1 MSKNIV
7 VAVSGGIAVYKTVD
21 LVSRLKKKGHN
32 VYVMMTKSACEFVT
46 PLTFQTMSQNEVV
59 TDMFA
64 PVANWEVEHISLAQ
78 KADVMLVCPA
88 TANVIGKI
96 ASGIA
101 DDFLTTTIMACKA
114 PKVICPAMNN
124 NMYENTVVQRNIEK
138 LRNDGC
144 FIVEPGEGFLACGT
158 TGKGR
163 LSELENIEDAVEE
176 ALCLK
181 KDLLGKKV
189 LVTAGPTREAIDP
202 VRFITN
208 HSSGK
213 MGYEIAKRAKIR
225 GAEVTLVS
233 GKVDLRPFLGVKM
246 ISVTSAEDMYNA
258 VLKEFDNSDI
268 VIKAAAVADF
278 RPEEVND
285 HKIKKSDSMSLQLA
299 KNPDILMSLGERK
312 THQVLVGFCMET
324 KDLMENARNK
334 LTKKNLDLIVANNLN
349 TKGAGFGTDTNVV
362 TIIDKS
368 GNEQSLDIMSKGDVA
383 DIVLE
388 RALEF
393 VKQ

>member
-7 VAVSGGIAVYKTVD
+7 VAVCGGIAVYKTVD

-64 PVANWEVEHISLAQ
+64 PVSNWEVEHISLAT

-88 TANVIGKI
+88 TANIIGKI

-101 DDFLTTTIMACKA
+101 DDFVTTTIMATKA

-124 NMYENTVVQRNIEK
+124 NMYDNVVVQRNLSK
-138 LRNDGC
+138 LKNDGC
-144 FIVEPGEGFLACGT
+144 YIVEPGEGFLACGT
-158 TGKGR
+158 VGKGR
-163 LSELENIEDAVEE
+163 LTELENIEDAIEE
-176 ALCLK
+176 ALCTD
-181 KDLLGKKV
+181 KDLLGKRV

-202 VRFITN
+202 VRYITN

-213 MGYEIAKRAKIR
+213 MGYEIAKRARIR

-233 GKVDLRPFLGVKM
+233 GQVSLRPFSG
-246 ISVTSAEDMYNA
+246 INIIPVTSAQDMYNA
-258 VLKEFDNSDI
+258 VINEYDHSDI
-268 VIKAAAVADF
+268 VIKSAAVADF
-278 RPEEVND
+278 TPKDKSE
-285 HKIKKSDSMSLQLA
+285 HKIKKSDSMSLELT
-299 KNPDILMSLGERK
+299 KNPDILMNLGEK
-312 THQVLVGFCMET
+312 KAHQVLVGFCMET
-324 KDLMENARNK
+324 KELMENARNK
-334 LTKKNLDLIVANNLN
+334 LAKKNLDFIVANNLN

-362 TIIDKS
+362 TIIDKL
-368 GNEQSLDIMSKGDVA
+368 GNEQSLGIMSKGDVA
-383 DIVLE
+383 DIVLDK
-388 RALEF
+388 ALEF
-393 VKQ
+393 IRK

>member
-1 MSKNIV
+1 MPKNIV
-7 VAVSGGIAVYKTVD
+7 VAVCGGIAVYKTVD

-64 PVANWEVEHISLAQ
+64 PVSNWEVEHISLAT
-78 KADVMLVCPA
+78 KADVMLICPA
-88 TANVIGKI
+88 TANVIGKM

-101 DDFLTTTIMACKA
+101 DDFVTTTIMATKA
-114 PKVICPAMNN
+114 KKVICPAMNN
-124 NMYENTVVQRNIEK
+124 NMYENTVVQKNLKK
-138 LRNDGC
+138 LQNDGC
-144 FIVEPGEGFLACGT
+144 IIVGPGEGFLACGT
-158 TGKGR
+158 VGKGR
-163 LSELENIEDAVEE
+163 LTELENIEDAIEE
-176 ALCLK
+176 ALCTE

-225 GAEVTLVS
+225 GAEVTLIS
-233 GKVDLRPFLGVKM
+233 GAVNLRPFSGVNVV
-246 ISVTSAEDMYNA
+246 SVTSALDMYDA
-258 VLKEFDNSDI
+258 VMAEYENCDI

-278 RPEEVND
+278 TPADKSE
-285 HKIKKSDSMSLQLA
+285 HKIKKTDSMSLSLT
-299 KNPDILMSLGERK
+299 KNPDILNELGEKK

-324 KDLMENARNK
+324 KDLIENAKGK
-334 LTKKNLDLIVANNLN
+334 LEKKNLDLIVANNLN
-349 TKGAGFGTDTNVV
+349 TDGAGFGTDTNVV
-362 TIIDKS
+362 TIIDRS
-368 GNEQSLDIMSKGDVA
+368 GNEQSPGIMSKGDVA
-383 DIVLE
+383 DVVLS
-388 RALEF
+388 RALEILG
-393 VKQ
+393 

>member
-1 MSKNIV
+1 MPKNIV
-7 VAVSGGIAVYKTVD
+7 VAVCGGIAVYKTVD

-64 PVANWEVEHISLAQ
+64 PVSNWEVEHISLAT
-78 KADVMLVCPA
+78 KADVMLICPA
-88 TANVIGKI
+88 TANVIGKM

-101 DDFLTTTIMACKA
+101 DDFVTTTIMATKA
-114 PKVICPAMNN
+114 KKVICPAMNN
-124 NMYENTVVQRNIEK
+124 NMYENTVVQKNLKK
-138 LRNDGC
+138 LQDDGC
-144 FIVEPGEGFLACGT
+144 IIVGPGEGFLACGT
-158 TGKGR
+158 VGKGR
-163 LSELENIEDAVEE
+163 LTELENIEDAIEE
-176 ALCLK
+176 ALCTE

-225 GAEVTLVS
+225 GAEVTLIS
-233 GKVDLRPFLGVKM
+233 GTVNLRPFSGVNVV
-246 ISVTSAEDMYNA
+246 SVTSALDMYDA
-258 VLKEFDNSDI
+258 VMAEYENCDI

-278 RPEEVND
+278 TPADKSE
-285 HKIKKSDSMSLQLA
+285 HKIKKTDSMSLSLT
-299 KNPDILMSLGERK
+299 KNPDILSELGEKK

-324 KDLMENARNK
+324 KDLIENAKGK
-334 LTKKNLDLIVANNLN
+334 LEKKNLDFIVANNLN
-349 TKGAGFGTDTNVV
+349 TDGAGFGTDTNVV

-368 GNEQSLDIMSKGDVA
+368 GNEQSPGIMSKGDVA
-383 DIVLE
+383 DVVLS
-388 RALEF
+388 RALEILG
-393 VKQ
+393 

>member
-1 MSKNIV
+1 MPKNIV
-7 VAVSGGIAVYKTVD
+7 VAVCGGIAVYKTVD

-64 PVANWEVEHISLAQ
+64 PVSNWEVEHISLAT
-78 KADVMLVCPA
+78 KADVMLISPA
-88 TANVIGKI
+88 TANVIGKM

-101 DDFLTTTIMACKA
+101 DDFVTTTIMATKA
-114 PKVICPAMNN
+114 KKVICPAMNN
-124 NMYENTVVQRNIEK
+124 NMYENTVVQKNLKK
-138 LRNDGC
+138 LQDDGC
-144 FIVEPGEGFLACGT
+144 IIVGPGEGFLACGT
-158 TGKGR
+158 VGKGR
-163 LSELENIEDAVEE
+163 LTELENIEDAIEE
-176 ALCLK
+176 ALCTE

-225 GAEVTLVS
+225 GAEVTLIS
-233 GKVDLRPFLGVKM
+233 GAVNLRPFSGVNVV
-246 ISVTSAEDMYNA
+246 SVTSALDMYDA
-258 VLKEFDNSDI
+258 VMAEYENCDI

-278 RPEEVND
+278 TPADKSE
-285 HKIKKSDSMSLQLA
+285 HKIKKTDSMSLSLT
-299 KNPDILMSLGERK
+299 KNPDILNELGEKK

-324 KDLMENARNK
+324 KDLIENAKGK
-334 LTKKNLDLIVANNLN
+334 LEKKNLDLIVANNLN
-349 TKGAGFGTDTNVV
+349 TDGAGFGTDTNVV
-362 TIIDKS
+362 TIIDRS
-368 GNEQSLDIMSKGDVA
+368 GNEQSPGIMSKGDVA
-383 DIVLE
+383 DVVLS
-388 RALEF
+388 RALEILG
-393 VKQ
+393 

>member
-1 MSKNIV
+1 MPKNIV
-7 VAVSGGIAVYKTVD
+7 VAVCGGIAVYKTVD

-64 PVANWEVEHISLAQ
+64 PVSNWEVEHISLAT
-78 KADVMLVCPA
+78 KADVMLICPA
-88 TANVIGKI
+88 TANVIGKM

-101 DDFLTTTIMACKA
+101 DDFVTTTIMATKA
-114 PKVICPAMNN
+114 KKVICPAMNN
-124 NMYENTVVQRNIEK
+124 NMYENTVVQKNLKK
-138 LRNDGC
+138 LQDDGC
-144 FIVEPGEGFLACGT
+144 IIVGPGEGFLACGT
-158 TGKGR
+158 VGKGR
-163 LSELENIEDAVEE
+163 LTELENIEDAIEE
-176 ALCLK
+176 ALCTE

-225 GAEVTLVS
+225 GAEVTLIS
-233 GKVDLRPFLGVKM
+233 GAVNLRPFSGVNVV
-246 ISVTSAEDMYNA
+246 SVTSALDMYDA
-258 VLKEFDNSDI
+258 VMAEYENCDI

-278 RPEEVND
+278 TPADKSE
-285 HKIKKSDSMSLQLA
+285 HKIKKKDSMSLSLT
-299 KNPDILMSLGERK
+299 KNPDILNELGEKK

-324 KDLMENARNK
+324 KDLIENAKGK
-334 LTKKNLDLIVANNLN
+334 LEKKNLDLIVANNLN
-349 TKGAGFGTDTNVV
+349 TDGAGFGTDTNVV
-362 TIIDKS
+362 TIIDRS
-368 GNEQSLDIMSKGDVA
+368 GNEQSPGIMSKGDVA
-383 DIVLE
+383 DVVLS
-388 RALEF
+388 RALEILG
-393 VKQ
+393 

>member
-1 MSKNIV
+1 MPKNIV
-7 VAVSGGIAVYKTVD
+7 VAVCGGIAVYKTVD

-64 PVANWEVEHISLAQ
+64 PVSNWEVEHISLAT
-78 KADVMLVCPA
+78 KADVMLICPA
-88 TANVIGKI
+88 TANVIGKM

-101 DDFLTTTIMACKA
+101 DDFVTTTIMATKA
-114 PKVICPAMNN
+114 KKVICPAMNN
-124 NMYENTVVQRNIEK
+124 NMYENTVVQKNLKK
-138 LRNDGC
+138 LQNDGC
-144 FIVEPGEGFLACGT
+144 IIVGPGEGFLACGT
-158 TGKGR
+158 VGKGR
-163 LSELENIEDAVEE
+163 LTELENIEDAIEE
-176 ALCLK
+176 ALCTE

-225 GAEVTLVS
+225 GAEVTLIS
-233 GKVDLRPFLGVKM
+233 GAVNLRPFSGVNVV
-246 ISVTSAEDMYNA
+246 SVTSALDMYDA
-258 VLKEFDNSDI
+258 VMAEYENCDI

-278 RPEEVND
+278 TPADKSE
-285 HKIKKSDSMSLQLA
+285 HKIKKTDSMSLSLT
-299 KNPDILMSLGERK
+299 KNPDILSELGEKK

-324 KDLMENARNK
+324 KDLIENAKGK
-334 LTKKNLDLIVANNLN
+334 LEKKNLDFIVANNLN
-349 TKGAGFGTDTNVV
+349 TDGAGFGTDTNVV

-368 GNEQSLDIMSKGDVA
+368 GNDQSPGIMSKGDVA
-383 DIVLE
+383 DVVLS
-388 RALEF
+388 RALE
-393 VKQ
+393 VLG